1 MVPKSHCICWILS
14 KVFAAAMFFAVVI
27 KDPNKAEEENEQE
40 NKELNPDEEALHS
53 KQQNS
58 EEEKALRKIGFVDKP
73 PNPEKLE
80 AARLLK
86 TKQKQMKSII
96 REVIQYFVF
105 LSILLVIAYGSRD
118 PMAFP
123 ITSAMR
129 SMFEEG
135 KYSGNDGIDGVIT
148 FLLPERFVIYDC
160 RQCNI

>member
-1 MVPKSHCICWILS
+1 
-14 KVFAAAMFFAVVI
+14 MFFAVVI

-58 EEEKALRKIGFVDKP
+58 KEEKALRKIGFVDKP

-123 ITSAMR
+123 ITTAMR
-129 SMFEEG
+129 TMFEEG
-135 KYSGNDGIDGVIT
+135 KYSGNDGINGVIILQKYFCT
-148 FLLPERFVIYDC
+148 AYDYGGKAGLSKSYWNPK
-160 RQCNI
+160 RKFRDNL